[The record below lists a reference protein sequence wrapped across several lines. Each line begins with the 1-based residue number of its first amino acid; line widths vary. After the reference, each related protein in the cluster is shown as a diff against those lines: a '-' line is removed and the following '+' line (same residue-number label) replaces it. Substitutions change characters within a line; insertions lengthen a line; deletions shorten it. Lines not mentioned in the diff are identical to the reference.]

1 MTPHD
6 LLPRT
11 LLLVAC
17 LWPALAPGADD
28 RAEIVRLQG
37 GGQPEAALQR
47 ADALLARQPR
57 DPQVRFL
64 RGVLL
69 GELQRRDEA
78 VDVFERLVEDYPELP
93 EPYNNLATLH
103 ASAGDYDKAR
113 QALEQALR
121 ANPAFALAH
130 QNLGDV
136 HAALAERAYARALQ
150 LDPSNAGLAPRLA
163 LVRQLLASPERAG
176 APGGPP
182 R

>member
-17 LWPALAPGADD
+17 LWPVLALGADD
-28 RAEIVRLQG
+28 RAEIVRLQA
-37 GGQPEAALQR
+37 GGQTEAALQR
-47 ADALLARQPR
+47 VDALLALQPR

-69 GELQRRDEA
+69 GELRRRDEA
-78 VDVFERLVEDYPELP
+78 TEVFERLVEDYPELP
-93 EPYNNLATLH
+93 EPYNNLAALH
-103 ASAGDYDKAR
+103 ASAGDFDKAR
-113 QALEQALR
+113 LSLEQALR
-121 ANPAFALAH
+121 ANPLFALAH

-150 LDPSNAGLAPRLA
+150 LDPANAGLPPRLA
-163 LVRQLLASPERAG
+163 LVRQLLARPERAAASSD
-176 APGGPP
+176 AP